1 DYIYSPML
9 TIYIHW
15 AGYIHR
21 AGECFQPHPGSL
33 LPDDD
38 FMNTLEECIDYCG
51 SKRVKF
57 RLKGKSPVQCR
68 TLFKIV

>member
-1 DYIYSPML
+1 ML
-9 TIYIHW
+9 TIYMHR

-21 AGECFQPHPGSL
+21 VGEGFQPHPGSL

-38 FMNTLEECIDYCG
+38 FMKTLEGCIDYYSNG
-51 SKRVKF
+51 RIKF

-68 TLFKIV
+68 TLFKIVS